1 MNRDL
6 NYHSFVVTD
15 ANQVFLKDLSQVML
29 IDKVKKIFFQN
40 YFYVFFSGVVRGVAG
55 VAKAT
60 PIFQI
65 LFNKKVTKISQKF
78 FYLL

>member
-1 MNRDL
+1 MKREEFQDLLIEHCIFLERAFCLLGNKCDSQLIRVMNFSIL
-6 NYHSFVVTD
+6 P
-15 ANQVFLKDLSQVML
+15 
-29 IDKVKKIFFQN
+29 
-40 YFYVFFSGVVRGVAG
+40 SGVVRGVAG

-65 LFNKKVTKISQKF
+65 LFYKIVTKISQKF